1 MYRNSTRAPRPK
13 APRSA
18 KQAPAEQVQAV
29 SVDASNRLLML
40 FVLIAFLALLPLTA
54 AQAQDE
60 KAITT
65 QAASDAAAASSQK
78 RIDKY
83 DSAAADAL
91 QAYRIATQRAESLS
105 VYNQQLQKLID
116 SQTAEITSIKRQT
129 AEIED
134 IETGALPFM
143 LEMTDTLVQ
152 IVEADV
158 PFLRTE
164 RLDRIA
170 KLKEMIDRADV
181 TAGEKY
187 RRIMEAY
194 SIEADY
200 GKTIEAYR
208 GELEQR
214 GTVRAVDFLRI
225 GRVGLYYQTLD
236 GAETGRW
243 SEELGDW
250 QLLASSYRRPVRD
263 GLSIARKQA
272 PPSLLRLPVSAPGG
286 AS

>member
-1 MYRNSTRAPRPK
+1 MYRTVTKAHSSPIAARSQTRVATRTTSD
-13 APRSA
+13 RSVA
-18 KQAPAEQVQAV
+18 LLV
-29 SVDASNRLLML
+29 SLLL
-40 FVLIAFLALLPLTA
+40 LLSLAALLPLNR

-60 KAITT
+60 TITT
-65 QAASDAAAASSQK
+65 QVESDAAAAASQK
-78 RIDKY
+78 RIDNY
-83 DSAAADAL
+83 DVAAADAL
-91 QAYRIATQRAESLS
+91 QNYRIATQRAESLS

-116 SQTAEITSIKRQT
+116 SQNEEISSIKRQT

-143 LEMTDTLVQ
+143 IEMTNTLVS

-158 PFLRTE
+158 PFLRSE
-164 RLDRIA
+164 RMERID
-170 KLKEMIDRADV
+170 KLKVMIDRADV

-208 GELEQR
+208 GELEQ
-214 GTVRAVDFLRI
+214 GGSVRAVDFLRI

-243 SEELGDW
+243 SEKLGDW
-250 QLLASSYRRPVRD
+250 QLLANSYRRPVRN

-272 PPSLLRLPVSAPGG
+272 PPSLLRLPVNAPGG

>member
-1 MYRNSTRAPRPK
+1 MYRKVT
-13 APRSA
+13 
-18 KQAPAEQVQAV
+18 QAPPTPVAAV
-29 SVDASNRLLML
+29 AFARAATRQTSDRTATLFFSLLML
-40 FVLIAFLALLPLTA
+40 LSLLALFSWHP

-60 KAITT
+60 TIDT
-65 QAASDAAAASSQK
+65 QVASDAAAAASQK
-78 RIDKY
+78 RIDNY
-83 DSAAADAL
+83 DVAASDAL

-116 SQTAEITSIKRQT
+116 SQNEEIASIKRQT

-143 LEMTDTLVQ
+143 IEMTNTLVQ

-158 PFLRTE
+158 PFLRAE
-164 RLDRIA
+164 RMERIE
-170 KLKEMIDRADV
+170 KLKTMIDRADV

-208 GELEQR
+208 GELEQ
-214 GTVRAVDFLRI
+214 GGSVRAVDFLRI

-243 SEELGDW
+243 SEKLGDW
-250 QLLASSYRRPVRD
+250 QLLGNSYRRPVRN

-272 PPSLLRLPVSAPGG
+272 PPSLLRLPVTAPGG
-286 AS
+286 A

>member
-1 MYRNSTRAPRPK
+1 MYRIASKAPPSHAGVQARPK
-13 APRSA
+13 AVPKAIAPSA
-18 KQAPAEQVQAV
+18 VTPW
-29 SVDASNRLLML
+29 
-40 FVLIAFLALLPLTA
+40 LALLLLACLASMLPLA
-54 AQAQDE
+54 HAQE
-60 KAITT
+60 ETIET
-65 QAASDAAAASSQK
+65 QVESDAAAASSQK

-83 DSAAADAL
+83 DRTAADAL
-91 QAYRIATQRAESLS
+91 QAYRLATQRAASLS

-116 SQTAEITSIKRQT
+116 SQNEEIASIQRQT

-143 LEMTDTLVQ
+143 IEMTDTLVQ

-158 PFLRTE
+158 PFLRDE
-164 RLDRIA
+164 RLERIA

-208 GELEQR
+208 GELEQN
-214 GTVRAVDFLRI
+214 GNVRAVDFLRI

-236 GAETGRW
+236 GEETGRW
-243 SEELGDW
+243 SEKLGDW
-250 QLLASSYRRPVRD
+250 QLLASGYRRAVRD

-272 PPSLLRLPVSAPGG
+272 PPSLLELPINAPGG

>member
-1 MYRNSTRAPRPK
+1 MHRIPK
-13 APRSA
+13 RTPSA
-18 KQAPAEQVQAV
+18 SVALAAVLAGALSVAHAQEASIRTQVE
-29 SVDASNRLLML
+29 
-40 FVLIAFLALLPLTA
+40 T
-54 AQAQDE
+54 
-60 KAITT
+60 
-65 QAASDAAAASSQK
+65 DAAAAASQA
-78 RIDKY
+78 RIDGY
-83 DSAAADAL
+83 DSAATDAL
-91 QAYRIATQRAESLS
+91 QAYRLATQRGESLT
-105 VYNQQLQKLID
+105 VYNQQLRRLID
-116 SQTAEITSIKRQT
+116 SQAEEIASIKRQT

-143 LEMTDTLVQ
+143 IEMTNTLVR

-158 PFLRTE
+158 PFLRSE
-164 RLDRIA
+164 RLARIDA
-170 KLKEMIDRADV
+170 LKAMIDRADV

-200 GKTIEAYR
+200 GNTIEAYR
-208 GELEQR
+208 GELEQD
-214 GTVRAVDFLRI
+214 GSVRAVDFLRI

-243 SEELGDW
+243 SARLGGW
-250 QLLASSYRRPVRD
+250 QPLADSYRRSVRD

-272 PPSLLRLPVSAPGG
+272 PPSMLRLPLSAPEG